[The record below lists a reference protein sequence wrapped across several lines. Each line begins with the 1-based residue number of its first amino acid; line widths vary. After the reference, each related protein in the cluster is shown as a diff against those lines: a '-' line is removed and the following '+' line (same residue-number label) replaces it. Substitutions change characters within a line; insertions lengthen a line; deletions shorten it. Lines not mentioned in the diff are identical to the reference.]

1 MPLSLTSQ
9 GQVKIF
15 HIYMKAGKK
24 KKKKIMLPESDRA
37 RMFLLLNEVSHLYD
51 SGENIP
57 THMEKMLQI

>member
-15 HIYMKAGKK
+15 HIYMKAE